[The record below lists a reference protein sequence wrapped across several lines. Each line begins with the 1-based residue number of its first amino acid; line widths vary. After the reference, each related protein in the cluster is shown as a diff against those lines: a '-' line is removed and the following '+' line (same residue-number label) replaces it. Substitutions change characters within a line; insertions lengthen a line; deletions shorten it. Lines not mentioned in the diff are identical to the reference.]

1 MSNLQICSS
10 PAVFS
15 SMRALNISE
24 LFSISF
30 NVGQNKDNNYFL
42 HFRFLGTF
50 FSVTGLIIPA
60 SKLNSS
66 SGVNCEAGFIAPF
79 LADFQGQEYNRQ
91 GIRNNNHE
99 PDLDVSIFLPLI

>member
-30 NVGQNKDNNYFL
+30 NVGQNKDKNYFL
-42 HFRFLGTF
+42 HFRFLGKF
-50 FSVTGLIIPA
+50 LSVTGLIIPA
-60 SKLNSS
+60 SRLNSS
-66 SGVNCEAGFIAPF
+66 SGVSCAAGFIACSKISDTRLQSLKLP
-79 LADFQGQEYNRQ
+79 GQKWPYLYTGPVLLR
-91 GIRNNNHE
+91 RK
-99 PDLDVSIFLPLI
+99 